1 MTSGVFGGGVIFVVA
16 SLLWAAVLVPS
27 WVRRREFKAAE
38 QNALRLQ
45 RTLRVLAETAEVP
58 TEVRVEA
65 TAREALAQERLLR
78 TAQKRQDAERRA
90 ELTEARTEQIRAELR
105 EQQLKR
111 KQANVVRAAKLRRP
125 VVRRARSFAAL
136 VLVLACAATLIGAGM
151 LIAGLGPALLLGSIA
166 AIAGS
171 LGVLVLLAP
180 GRVKHVQVDAER
192 VVPATAPRTAA
203 PAPAAITVDRSAEV
217 HAAAQAAA
225 AARITRARALARSR
239 AEGVTGAATTSTR
252 RNQQESILL
261 EEGRVTRVGVNAD
274 QNGRGAAA
282 GTDQTASGMT
292 QVSSG
297 EVQSGDGAARFG
309 SAGSGAAANAGAG
322 AAGVAVSSAH
332 TGAGASGAGA
342 AASASAVGSA
352 AAASLEAVGQAK
364 APRAASAQARAL
376 AAEMAATER
385 LRKMGVV
392 GDTSDGALDLDA
404 VLRTRRAG

>member
-16 SLLWAAVLVPS
+16 ALLWAAVLVPS
-27 WVRRREFKAAE
+27 WVRRREFRAAE

-111 KQANVVRAAKLRRP
+111 KQANVVRAARLRRP
-125 VVRRARSFAAL
+125 VVRRTRSFAAL
-136 VLVLACAATLIGAGM
+136 VLVLACAAIPVGAGM

-166 AIAGS
+166 AVAGS

-180 GRVKHVQVDAER
+180 GRVKQVQVDAER
-192 VVPATAPRTAA
+192 YVPAATSRAAVLAPTAVA
-203 PAPAAITVDRSAEV
+203 VDRSAEA

-225 AARITRARALARSR
+225 ARRIDKARALARSR
-239 AEGVTGAATTSTR
+239 AEGVSAAAAASAR

-261 EEGRVTRVGVNAD
+261 EEGR
-274 QNGRGAAA
+274 RGASDAA
-282 GTDQTASGMT
+282 NPDERSRDVATATDQTASGMT
-292 QVSSG
+292 Q
-297 EVQSGDGAARFG
+297 
-309 SAGSGAAANAGAG
+309 AAAGAVQAG
-322 AAGVAVSSAH
+322 AASATAVS
-332 TGAGASGAGA
+332 
-342 AASASAVGSA
+342 AASSAEVS
-352 AAASLEAVGQAK
+352 
-364 APRAASAQARAL
+364 APRAASAQARAM

-385 LRKMGVV
+385 LRRMGVV